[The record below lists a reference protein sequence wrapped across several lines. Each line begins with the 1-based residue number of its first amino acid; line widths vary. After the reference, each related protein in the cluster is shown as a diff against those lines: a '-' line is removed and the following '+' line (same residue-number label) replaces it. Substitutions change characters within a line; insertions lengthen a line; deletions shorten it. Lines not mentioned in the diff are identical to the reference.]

1 MGCNCRNKNNNNSE
15 NNQAQQASLQNA
27 PNPEPQQAP
36 LEFRKEEPLP
46 VGGIK
51 QKLTMMQSFAMAIA
65 SRGFNDE
72 KVNKPV
78 KQLRVLSCFGN
89 QAQGGVLPPC
99 EHLKQSAEPGK
110 HFCGG
115 CGCGDKKGTWLVA
128 EGNEYSK
135 LDYPKLNCPLQMPGF
150 TNYEKAKP
158 DEGNI
163 PITRRFY
170 IEQLPY
176 SEINKIPVTTH
187 EIPRNAPPPVEK

>member
-1 MGCNCRNKNNNNSE
+1 MGCNCRNKNKSQESQPQNMVSE
-15 NNQAQQASLQNA
+15 STTQPA
-27 PNPEPQQAP
+27 P
-36 LEFRKEEPLP
+36 EFRKQEQVPKSVLQ
-46 VGGIK
+46 

-110 HFCGG
+110 HYCGG
-115 CGCGDKKGTWLVA
+115 CGCGDKKGTWLIS
-128 EGNEYSK
+128 EGDEYSK
-135 LDYPKLNCPLQMPGF
+135 LDYPKLACPLQMPGF

-158 DEGNI
+158 DEGVP

-176 SEINKIPVTTH
+176 AEINKIPVTTH
-187 EIPRNAPPPVEK
+187 EFPRNAEAPPEK